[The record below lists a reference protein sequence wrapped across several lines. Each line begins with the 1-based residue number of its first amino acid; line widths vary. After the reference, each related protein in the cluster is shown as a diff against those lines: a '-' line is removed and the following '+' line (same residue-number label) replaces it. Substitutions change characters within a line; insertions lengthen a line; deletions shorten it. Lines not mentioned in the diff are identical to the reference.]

1 MPLRS
6 YGESDDGDASEAGGE
21 DDDSDDGTDVHGGGF
36 LAKNPFFPNK
46 KNTKT
51 LLKYRYFSG
60 KRILFCLHN
69 ISRSRHGVH

>member
-51 LLKYRYFSG
+51 LLNY
-60 KRILFCLHN
+60 
-69 ISRSRHGVH
+69 